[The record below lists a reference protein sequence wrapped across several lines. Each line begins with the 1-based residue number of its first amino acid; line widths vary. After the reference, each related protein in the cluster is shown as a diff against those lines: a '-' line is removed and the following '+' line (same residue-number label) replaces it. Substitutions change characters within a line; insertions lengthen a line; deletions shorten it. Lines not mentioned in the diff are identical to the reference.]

1 MYRDTKIIVERIESW
16 LKEQIVTAGAKGGVV
31 GISGGVDSAVVA
43 VLLKRVFGDNMLSV
57 IMPCE
62 SLHSDVE
69 HAELLARTF
78 NLPCIT
84 VDLEPA
90 FKGLLSA
97 LPSNMNI
104 IPVARANIKP
114 RLRMT
119 TLYLFGQQHGYLVCG
134 TGNKVEITVGYFT
147 KYGDGGA
154 DLLPLGDL
162 LKGEVRNVA
171 KFLGVPEEIVNKT
184 PSAGLWEGQTD
195 EGEMG
200 VTYDALDRY
209 LALGEGDERVAKFV
223 EEARRRTG
231 HKRLPPP
238 ICQIG

>member
-16 LKEQIVTAGAKGGVV
+16 LEEQIIAAGAKGGVV

-78 NLPCIT
+78 NLPCVT

-119 TLYLFGQQHGYLVCG
+119 TLYLLGQQHGYLVCG

-147 KYGDGGA
+147 KYGDGGS
-154 DLLPLGDL
+154 
-162 LKGEVRNVA
+162 R
-171 KFLGVPEEIVNKT
+171 
-184 PSAGLWEGQTD
+184 SASFRGSAQ
-195 EGEMG
+195 
-200 VTYDALDRY
+200 R
-209 LALGEGDERVAKFV
+209 
-223 EEARRRTG
+223 
-231 HKRLPPP
+231 
-238 ICQIG
+238 